1 MEKVAVY
8 AGTFDPVTRGH
19 LWMIQQGIGLFD
31 RLIVAVG
38 LNPEKRPYFSI
49 EDRIR
54 LLEECTSEL
63 EGVLITQYR
72 NKYLVKYAEE
82 IGARYIM
89 RGIRNAEDYEYE
101 KTWRNVNGDL
111 NPTITTVFLMPPREI
126 AEVSSSTVKGLI
138 GPAGWEKIVSKYVPP
153 SVLEKLVELRGRAT

>member
-1 MEKVAVY
+1 
-8 AGTFDPVTRGH
+8 
-19 LWMIQQGIGLFD
+19 
-31 RLIVAVG
+31 VAVG
-38 LNPEKRPYFSI
+38 LNPDKRPFFSI

-54 LLEECTSEL
+54 LLEEATSEL
-63 EGVLITQYR
+63 TGVCITQYR

-111 NPTITTVFLMPPREI
+111 NSTITTVFLMPPREI

-138 GPAGWEKIVSKYVPP
+138 GPVGWEKIVSKYVPGR
-153 SVLEKLVELRGRAT
+153 VLDKLVEMHGTSQ

>member
-8 AGTFDPVTRGH
+8 AGTFDPVTLGH

-111 NPTITTVFLMPPREI
+111 NSTITTVFLMPPREI

-138 GPAGWEKIVSKYVPP
+138 GPDGWEKIVSKYVPP
-153 SVLEKLVELRGRAT
+153 SVLEKLVKLRGRAR